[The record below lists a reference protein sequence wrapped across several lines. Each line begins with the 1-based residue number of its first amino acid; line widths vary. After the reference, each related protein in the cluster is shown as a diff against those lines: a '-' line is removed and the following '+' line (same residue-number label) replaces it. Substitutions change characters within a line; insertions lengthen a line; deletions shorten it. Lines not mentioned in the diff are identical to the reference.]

1 MSKVISST
9 ISHNTRALHT
19 LVKLVLKIIIIRSL
33 TCATTGMIESVV
45 ALAPTNVQ
53 QTKALV
59 LKCCRVRWTHWL
71 LVRRAVVIT
80 NTTGIKCRES
90 FADGMV
96 IASNICARVNIFE
109 KKYKITDYDRNLTI
123 LLPKLLLE
131 IFLKHEVLKIIHFSE
146 KYYSIRHAG
155 LDVSQRNYK
164 GQYIFLDLHDMCI
177 CPKNLS
183 FCFLLLFSTLKLL
196 LLFLHAMEITI
207 KNYLPQLYSPL

>member
-1 MSKVISST
+1 MAPKMAAQLSDVIS
-9 ISHNTRALHT
+9 HQRQ
-19 LVKLVLKIIIIRSL
+19 KIPIIRSL
-33 TCATTGMIESVV
+33 TCTTAGMIESVV
-45 ALAPTNVQ
+45 TLAPANVQ

-59 LKCCRVRWTHWL
+59 LKCCRVGWTHWL

-123 LLPKLLLE
+123 LFPKLLSE

-155 LDVSQRNYK
+155 LDLSQKNNKRK
-164 GQYIFLDLHDMCI
+164 YIFLDLHDMCI

-183 FCFLLLFSTLKLL
+183 FLFCASFFDFETASYLDHFFFLACNENNKVPP
-196 LLFLHAMEITI
+196 TI
-207 KNYLPQLYSPL
+207 A

>member
-1 MSKVISST
+1 
-9 ISHNTRALHT
+9 
-19 LVKLVLKIIIIRSL
+19 
-33 TCATTGMIESVV
+33 MIESVV
-45 ALAPTNVQ
+45 TLAPANVQ

-59 LKCCRVRWTHWL
+59 LKCCRVGWTHWL

-96 IASNICARVNIFE
+96 IAGNICAWVNIFE

-123 LLPKLLLE
+123 LFPKLLSE

-155 LDVSQRNYK
+155 LDLSQKKFKRK
-164 GQYIFLDLHDMCI
+164 CIFLDLHDMCI
-177 CPKNLS
+177 YPKKTCL
-183 FCFLLLFSTLKLL
+183 FCFVLLFSTLKLL
-196 LLFLHAMEITI
+196 LILTI
-207 KNYLPQLYSPL
+207 FFFACNGNNKLPPTIA

>member
-1 MSKVISST
+1 MAPKMAAKLSDVIS
-9 ISHNTRALHT
+9 HQRQ
-19 LVKLVLKIIIIRSL
+19 KIPIIRSL
-33 TCATTGMIESVV
+33 TCTTAGMIESVV
-45 ALAPTNVQ
+45 TLAPANVQ

-59 LKCCRVRWTHWL
+59 LKCCRVGWTHWL

-109 KKYKITDYDRNLTI
+109 KKYKITDYDRSLTI
-123 LLPKLLLE
+123 LFPKLLSE
-131 IFLKHEVLKIIHFSE
+131 IVLKHEVLKIIHFSE

-155 LDVSQRNYK
+155 LDLSQKNYK
-164 GQYIFLDLHDMCI
+164 RQYIFLDPHDMCI

-183 FCFLLLFSTLKLL
+183 FLFCASFFDFETASYLNDFF
-196 LLFLHAMEITI
+196 FLHAMEIT
-207 KNYLPQLYSPL
+207 NYLPQLHSPL

>member
-9 ISHNTRALHT
+9 ISHNTRALHA
-19 LVKLVLKIIIIRSL
+19 LFKEVWESLRKGYL
-33 TCATTGMIESVV
+33 TCTTAGMIESVV
-45 ALAPTNVQ
+45 TLAPANVQ

-59 LKCCRVRWTHWL
+59 LKCCRVGWTHWL

-80 NTTGIKCRES
+80 NTAGIKCRES

-123 LLPKLLLE
+123 LLPKLLSE

-183 FCFLLLFSTLKLL
+183 FCFLRRFSTLKLL
-196 LLFLHAMEITI
+196 LILTI
-207 KNYLPQLYSPL
+207 FFCMQWK